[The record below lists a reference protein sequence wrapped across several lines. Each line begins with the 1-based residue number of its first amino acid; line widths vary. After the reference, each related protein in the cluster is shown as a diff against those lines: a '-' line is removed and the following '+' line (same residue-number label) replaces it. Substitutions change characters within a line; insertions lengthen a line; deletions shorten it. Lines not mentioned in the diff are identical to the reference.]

1 IFKNK
6 SFGPFS
12 QLLHDTID
20 MGTMQLQNT
29 HKACYEEAL
38 WLPQA
43 VLLND
48 EKTIDQICDA
58 IVKIYENRH
67 ELY

>member
-1 IFKNK
+1 MDVEEMH
-6 SFGPFS
+6 
-12 QLLHDTID
+12 LA
-20 MGTMQLQNT
+20 NT

-48 EKTIDQICDA
+48 DKTIDRICDA
-58 IVKIYENRH
+58 IIKIYENRN